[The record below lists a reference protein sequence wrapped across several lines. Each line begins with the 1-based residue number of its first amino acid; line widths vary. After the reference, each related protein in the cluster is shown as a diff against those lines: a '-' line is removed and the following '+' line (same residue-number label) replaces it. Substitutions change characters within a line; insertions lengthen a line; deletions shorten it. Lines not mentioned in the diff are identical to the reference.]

1 MVMGLPPWLIHGLEV
16 TLLHGQDL
24 GQRLFTLFLGVGED
38 HLTHGSN
45 TIRFKEHM
53 LGTAQADALGA
64 ELAGLGGVVGGVR
77 IGADLQ
83 AAYCRPSP

>member
-1 MVMGLPPWLIHGLEV
+1 MNDVVAEV
-16 TLLHGQDL
+16 EESRRGAMAVSYTHLDVYKRQTLLHGQDL

-53 LGTAQADALGA
+53 LGTAQALS
-64 ELAGLGGVVGGVR
+64 L
-77 IGADLQ
+77 IHI
-83 AAYCRPSP
+83 